1 MTGAN
6 DPSATG
12 FSALGGIGVGG
23 ASMAGFASPGFVGS
37 VPVFGFSAS
46 EFTGIGGISDVGLG
60 DIDCVA
66 VGELV
71 DISSVVG
78 LVEERDGRRLDL
90 APALAVSILGSVTPF
105 PVE

>member
-23 ASMAGFASPGFVGS
+23 ASVAGFASPGFVGS

-46 EFTGIGGISDVGLG
+46 ELTGIGAASDVGLG
-60 DIDCVA
+60 GIDCVA
-66 VGELV
+66 VGEFV

-78 LVEERDGRRLDL
+78 LVTARVGRRLDL
-90 APALAVSILGSVTPF
+90 VPPLAVSILGSVTPF